1 MSQSRSEIARL
12 LARHGLTPRHR
23 LGQHFLADANVTRRI
38 VAASGV
44 GPGDRVVE
52 IGAGTGTLTAAL
64 AAAGAKVVA
73 YEVDEGLRPVL
84 EEVTAG
90 LDVELRFADA
100 TDVDF
105 ASELGDPPWVLVANL
120 PYNVGTGL
128 VMDVLRGVPAVVR
141 LVVMVQREVGER
153 LAARAG
159 EDEYGLPSV
168 VVGIHGSAKVLF
180 RVPSQVFYPAPR
192 VDSVVVGIERKQA
205 PEFAE
210 KAIELARA
218 AFSKRRKMLRA
229 SLAGSLADP
238 SATLEKAGI
247 DPTRRAEELTS
258 DDYLRLAEVVS

>member
-12 LARHGLTPRHR
+12 LARHELTPRHR

-38 VAASGV
+38 VAAAQI

-52 IGAGTGTLTAAL
+52 IGAGTGTLTSAL

-73 YEVDEGLRPVL
+73 YEVDDGLRPVL

-90 LDVELRFADA
+90 LDVELRFVDA

-105 ASELGDPPWVLVANL
+105 ASEFTDPPWVVVANL

-128 VMDVLRGVPAVVR
+128 VMDILREVPAVVR

-159 EDEYGLPSV
+159 DDEYGLPSV
-168 VVGIHGSAKVLF
+168 VVGIHGTAKVLF
-180 RVPSQVFYPAPR
+180 RVPPQVFYPAPR
-192 VDSVVVGIERKQA
+192 VESVVVGIERQDA
-205 PEFAE
+205 PESAE
-210 KAIELARA
+210 KAIQLARA

-229 SLAGSLADP
+229 SLAGTLAEP
-238 SATLEKAGI
+238 SVTLEAAGI
-247 DPTRRAEELTS
+247 DPTRRAEELTAA
-258 DDYLRLAEVVS
+258 DYLRLAEALS

>member
-1 MSQSRSEIARL
+1 MSQSRSQIASL

-44 GPGDRVVE
+44 GPGDRAIE

-64 AAAGAKVVA
+64 ADAGAKVVA

-84 EEVTAG
+84 EEVTEG

-100 TDVDF
+100 TEVDF
-105 ASELGDPPWVLVANL
+105 SAEFVDPPWVVVANL

-128 VMDVLRGVPAVVR
+128 VMDLLRHVPAVVR

-159 EDEYGLPSV
+159 DDEYGLPSV
-168 VVGIHGSAKVLF
+168 VVGIHGTAKVLF

-192 VDSVVVGIERKQA
+192 VESVVVGIERQDA
-205 PEFAE
+205 PKVAE
-210 KAIELARA
+210 KAIALARA
-218 AFSKRRKMLRA
+218 AFSQRRKMLRS
-229 SLAGSLADP
+229 SLVGVLAEP

-247 DPTRRAEELTS
+247 DPTRRAEELTA
-258 DDYLRLAEVVS
+258 DDYVRLAEAVS

>member
-1 MSQSRSEIARL
+1 MSQTRSEIVTL
-12 LARHGLTPRHR
+12 LERHGLRPRHR

-38 VAASGV
+38 VAAAGV
-44 GPGDRVVE
+44 GPGDRVIE

-64 AAAGAKVVA
+64 AGAGARVVA

-100 TDVDF
+100 TEIDF
-105 ASELGDPPWVLVANL
+105 ASEFADPPWVVVANL

-159 EDEYGLPSV
+159 EPDYGLPSV
-168 VVGIHGSAKVLF
+168 VVGVHGTAKMLF
-180 RVPSQVFYPAPR
+180 RVPSQVFFPAPR
-192 VDSVVVGIERKQA
+192 VESVVVGIERREA
-205 PEFAE
+205 PPNAE
-210 KAIELARA
+210 RAIELARG

-229 SLAGSLADP
+229 SLAGTLTEP
-238 SATLEKAGI
+238 SVALESAGI
-247 DPTRRAEELTS
+247 DPTRRAEELTPE
-258 DDYLRLAEVVS
+258 DFLRLAEAAP